1 MSYYF
6 KGIRCIK
13 CGHVM
18 EPSEAFDGCPVCRS
32 STTSVNAETFYDF
45 GEDKEK
51 LAKEFSS
58 KKAFG
63 LWSHREFL
71 PIKPDSKMI
80 SIGEGHTPLLHAE
93 KIGKEIGLSNLYLKL
108 ECMNP
113 TWSYKD
119 RLCCV
124 GVSRAIQDKA
134 PVVTVSSTGN
144 HGAAVAAY
152 AAAAG
157 IPCVVFTVTS
167 VPDTMKTLM
176 QSYGAYV
183 FATKNS
189 IDRWTIMKWCV
200 KNLGW
205 YPLSGYISPAMGS
218 NCYGMDGY
226 KTVTFELY
234 EDLGDLPDYIVVPCI
249 YGDGL
254 YGMWKGV
261 KDLHEIGLSKVNTK
275 MIASEAFGSL
285 KATLAS
291 GTDSIQ
297 TVPIPDDTVSFS
309 IGGGTGT
316 YQGYASLAQ
325 SGGYAEAASDDEEV
339 MKMQAMLGKLEGVYA
354 EASSVTSLV
363 NIKNL
368 VKQGK
373 IKPDDK
379 VVAIITSSGLK
390 DPASTASRMP
400 EVPVI
405 APENTAL
412 SDALKKYYGAKL
424 F

>member
-6 KGIRCIK
+6 KGIRCMK

-18 EPSEAFDGCPVCRS
+18 EPSEAFDGCPVCGS
-32 STTSVNAETFYDF
+32 STSSVNAETFYDF
-45 GEDKEK
+45 GNDKEK

-63 LWSHREFL
+63 LWSHKEFL
-71 PIKPDSKMI
+71 PIESESNMI
-80 SIGEGHTPLLHAE
+80 SIGEGHTPLLHAKKIGE
-93 KIGKEIGLSNLYLKL
+93 KIGLPNLYLKL
-108 ECMNP
+108 ESMNP

-124 GVSRAIQDKA
+124 GVSRAIQDGA
-134 PVVTVSSTGN
+134 PAVTVSSTGN
-144 HGAAVAAY
+144 HGSAVAAY

-157 IPCVVFTVTS
+157 IPCVVFTVPT

-183 FATKNS
+183 FATENS
-189 IDRWTIMKWCV
+189 LDRWKIMKWCV

-205 YPLSGYISPAMGS
+205 YPLSGYVSPAMGS

-226 KTVTFELY
+226 KTVTFELF
-234 EDLGDLPDYIVVPCI
+234 EDLGDLPDYIVVPNC

-261 KDLHEIGLSKVNTK
+261 RDLQEIGLSKVQTK
-275 MIASEAFGSL
+275 MIASEAFGPL

-291 GTDSIQ
+291 GTDQMQ
-297 TVPIPDDTVSFS
+297 TIPDTGSTVSFS
-309 IGGGTGT
+309 IGSNTTT
-316 YQGYASLAQ
+316 YQSYAAVTQ
-325 SGGYAEAASDDEEV
+325 SHGMAEAAPDDEVV
-339 MKMQAMLGKLEGVYA
+339 MKMQAELGRLEGVYA
-354 EASSVTSLV
+354 EASSVTTLV
-363 NIKNL
+363 NLQTLAASGK
-368 VKQGK
+368 VKPEDK
-373 IKPDDK
+373 I
-379 VVAIITSSGLK
+379 VAIITSTGLK
-390 DPASTASRMP
+390 DPAATAARMP
-400 EVPVI
+400 KVPVI
-405 APENTAL
+405 TPEASVLSSAL
-412 SDALKKYYGAKL
+412 DKYYGAKL